1 MWVKVFKN
9 GPSNICGRQ
18 PLKNLKWYGLLHNF
32 NIFKGC
38 LSQILLGQFLNTLT
52 HIIHLLLQ
60 KPSPNLVDVI
70 LQYLI
75 FEPISCHWSFF
86 VPLGNRDVFR
96 GYRETPVVWNVVNC
110 CKRHIEARKT
120 FIKVLSGLGTNVGSV
135 IFIRVIFKWKVK

>member
-52 HIIHLLLQ
+52 RMIHLLLQ